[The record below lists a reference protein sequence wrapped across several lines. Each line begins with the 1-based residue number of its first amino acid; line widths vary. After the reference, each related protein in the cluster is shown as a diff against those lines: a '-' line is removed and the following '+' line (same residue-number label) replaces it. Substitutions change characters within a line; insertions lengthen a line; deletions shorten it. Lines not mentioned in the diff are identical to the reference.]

1 MKTSMVHIL
10 FTLLLPLFLIA
21 KVHAEEAHIHGL
33 ATLTLALEGNSLEIE
48 FKSPAA
54 NLVGFE
60 HQAESAKEKQAVKAA
75 EVILGSPATLFSFAG
90 NGCQL
95 KDVEVDISGLLEEDH
110 DDHGHHHERH
120 HSSHDDHKG
129 HSDKSDSHSEI
140 KAHYH
145 FSCNQEKQL
154 ESVST
159 ALFSQF
165 PGIENINAMWV
176 TDTVQGSKILAPN
189 SAEFSLR

>member
-1 MKTSMVHIL
+1 M
-10 FTLLLPLFLIA
+10 FTLLLLFLIA

-48 FKSPAA
+48 FESPAA

-75 EVILGSPATLFSFAG
+75 EVILGITCNAIFIFWQRLSVKRCG
-90 NGCQL
+90 
-95 KDVEVDISGLLEEDH
+95 SGYIRAEEEDH
-110 DDHGHHHERH
+110 DDHGHHHEHH

>member
-1 MKTSMVHIL
+1 MKTTMVY
-10 FTLLLPLFLIA
+10 LLLSLLPIA

-48 FKSPAA
+48 FESPAA

-60 HQAESAKEKQAVKAA
+60 HKATSVKEKRALHIAESTLK
-75 EVILGSPATLFSFAG
+75 SPAELFLFSG
-90 NGCQL
+90 VNCQL
-95 KDVEVDISGLLEEDH
+95 KEAEVDISAVEEKDH
-110 DDHGHHHERH
+110 DDHGHHHEHH
-120 HSSHDDHKG
+120 HSSHDDHKS

-145 FSCNQEKQL
+145 FSCNQAKQL

>member
-1 MKTSMVHIL
+1 MVHIL
-10 FTLLLPLFLIA
+10 FALLLSLFLLA
-21 KVHAEEAHIHGL
+21 KAHSEAAHIHGL

-48 FKSPAA
+48 FESPAA

-60 HQAESAKEKQAVKAA
+60 HKATSVKEKRALHIAESTLK
-75 EVILGSPATLFSFAG
+75 SPAELFLFSG
-90 NGCQL
+90 VNCQL
-95 KDVEVDISGLLEEDH
+95 KEAEVDISAVEEKGH
-110 DDHGHHHERH
+110 DDHGHHHEHH
-120 HSSHDDHKG
+120 HSSHDDHK
-129 HSDKSDSHSEI
+129 SHSEI

-145 FSCNQEKQL
+145 FSCNQAKQL